1 MIPVNRITR
10 WPFPGNPVLNTLV
23 ETEELRVPGEEML
36 NVYGALTLAIGSRDG
51 KKIFNYIKRLATE
64 AAEKT
69 GGIPCIYFKNPKG
82 EFVGVHEDREGGADD
97 RNRTESDDASDA
109 DTTGG

>member
-1 MIPVNRITR
+1 
-10 WPFPGNPVLNTLV
+10 VLNTLV